1 MINCM
6 GFGIIQTS
14 DKSRFN
20 CSIAG
25 VLEKLLKVNS
35 LNLVN
40 SSGEL
45 TALRI
50 YLIGSWGR
58 LNMMIYMQHLTHSAG
73 YIVSAQ

>member
-20 CSIAG
+20 YSVAG

-45 TALRI
+45 TVLPI
-50 YLIGSWGR
+50 YLIGLWGR
-58 LNMMIYMQHLTHSAG
+58 LSMMIYMHHLTHSAG

>member
-20 CSIAG
+20 CSVAG
-25 VLEKLLKVNS
+25 VLEKVLKVNS

-45 TALRI
+45 TALCI

-58 LNMMIYMQHLTHSAG
+58 LNMIYMQHLTHSAG